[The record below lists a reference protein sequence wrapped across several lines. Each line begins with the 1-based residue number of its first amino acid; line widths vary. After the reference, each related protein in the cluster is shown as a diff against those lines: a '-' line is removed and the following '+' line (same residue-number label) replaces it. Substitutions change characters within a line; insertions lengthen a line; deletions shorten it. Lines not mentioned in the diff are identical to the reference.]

1 MINIINNGYSV
12 NEEYDFDKKSTFNYD
27 NKAKLKIIVM
37 LDKETN
43 SNSAK
48 VRIVDFNREF
58 FSRKRIN
65 VASSAYSGDQSMII
79 VSEFEN
85 ESAASEYIRV
95 YKQTRK
101 HLLDLQNANIMMVT
115 DENLKVV
122 IQQQKL
128 KEYETFYE
136 EYY

>member
-1 MINIINNGYSV
+1 LS
-12 NEEYDFDKKSTFNYD
+12 D
-27 NKAKLKIIVM
+27 
-37 LDKETN
+37 
-43 SNSAK
+43 
-48 VRIVDFNREF
+48 
-58 FSRKRIN
+58 
-65 VASSAYSGDQSMII
+65 
-79 VSEFEN
+79 FEN